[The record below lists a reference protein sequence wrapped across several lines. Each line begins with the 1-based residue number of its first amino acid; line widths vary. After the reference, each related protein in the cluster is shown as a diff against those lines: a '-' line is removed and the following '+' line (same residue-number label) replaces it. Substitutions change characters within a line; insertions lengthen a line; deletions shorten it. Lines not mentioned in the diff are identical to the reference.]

1 MPYMIS
7 ERDFAEVLEVVG
19 EDSEIISK
27 TLAAPTKVTSGFKKA
42 ILEWFENVQ
51 LV

>member
-19 EDSEIISK
+19 EDSENISK
-27 TLAAPTKVTSGFKKA
+27 ILAAPTKVKSEFKEV
-42 ILEWFENVQ
+42 ILEWFENV
-51 LV
+51 